1 MTKPVAAAP
10 SEPRLVAENDAFMP
24 PPPIDPKAAPETDS
38 TSDPFKE
45 ADLLNGGQKD
55 ESRRRGGNLFQRII
69 GTGRERRP
77 EPPAAASEPADRP
90 APPKP
95 APVAEKPQE
104 TAPQQSRL
112 AGVDPE
118 DRVQTSQA
126 EDDLLEIPAFLRR
139 QAN

>member
-1 MTKPVAAAP
+1 M
-10 SEPRLVAENDAFMP
+10 
-24 PPPIDPKAAPETDS
+24 DPKAEPEAA
-38 TSDPFKE
+38 TSADPFKE

-55 ESRRRGGNLFQRII
+55 DSRRRGGNLFQRIT

-77 EPPAAASEPADRP
+77 EPPAAASEPAAQP
-90 APPKP
+90 EPPKP
-95 APVAEKPQE
+95 APIAEKPQKS
-104 TAPQQSRL
+104 APQQSRL

-118 DRVQTSQA
+118 DRVQTSHA